1 MNKATSAFKLNLIY
15 SWLER
20 NNPDPADLKKALERF
35 MLSCCGYTVA
45 MYILGIGDR
54 HNDNIMLKK
63 NGQVSFVIEG
73 TISFR
78 HVYLHALTFTAYQK
92 SQDLNFI

>member
-1 MNKATSAFKLNLIY
+1 MKKATSAFKQNLIY

-20 NNPDPADLKKALERF
+20 NNPEPGDLEKALERF

-63 NGQVSFVIEG
+63 NGQVKLVNIL
-73 TISFR
+73 ISSYYTRF
-78 HVYLHALTFTAYQK
+78 LFNPK
-92 SQDLNFI
+92 

>member
-1 MNKATSAFKLNLIY
+1 MKKATSAFKQNLIY
-15 SWLER
+15 SWLEK
-20 NNPDPADLKKALERF
+20 NNPDPGDLKKALERF

-63 NGQVSFVIEG
+63 NGQVSLFFLVKYLLLQ
-73 TISFR
+73 SF
-78 HVYLHALTFTAYQK
+78 
-92 SQDLNFI
+92 

>member
-1 MNKATSAFKLNLIY
+1 MKKATSAFKLNLIY

-20 NNPDPADLKKALERF
+20 NNPEPADLAKALERF

-63 NGQVSFVIEG
+63 NGQVSLAMYRVAKRERVI
-73 TISFR
+73 
-78 HVYLHALTFTAYQK
+78 LKKLNAY
-92 SQDLNFI
+92 

>member
-1 MNKATSAFKLNLIY
+1 MKKATSAFKLNLIY

-20 NNPDPADLKKALERF
+20 NNPEPADLAKALERF

-63 NGQVSFVIEG
+63 NGQVSLAMYRVAK
-73 TISFR
+73 R
-78 HVYLHALTFTAYQK
+78 QK
-92 SQDLNFI
+92 GH

>member
-63 NGQVSFVIEG
+63 NGQVSLFFLVKYLLLQ
-73 TISFR
+73 SF
-78 HVYLHALTFTAYQK
+78 
-92 SQDLNFI
+92 